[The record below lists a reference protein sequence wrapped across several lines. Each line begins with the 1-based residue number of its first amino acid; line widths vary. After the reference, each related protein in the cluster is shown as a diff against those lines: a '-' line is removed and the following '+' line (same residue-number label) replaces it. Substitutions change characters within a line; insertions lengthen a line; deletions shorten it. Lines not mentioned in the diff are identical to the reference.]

1 MAYCASTNRTCM
13 QMLNNYTK
21 GTGLLAYVF
30 VETGITD
37 SEDISDCSVCLGTV
51 KLNDIV
57 TLSE

>member
-37 SEDISDCSVCLGTV
+37 SEDISECLPRYIKTQ
-51 KLNDIV
+51 
-57 TLSE
+57 